1 MPVVRRHK
9 RTVARKQALTPAY
22 CLVLLFA
29 IVVIYIAAVVFISTL
44 LVLSGSR
51 AVVSQRPVVVADRS
65 HWPSM
70 LNGMPVTTIAQAK
83 LRPIAVMIDNHPD
96 AYPLSGLTKA
106 SVVYEAPAEG
116 GLSRFMALFMSD
128 SDNDSQIGPV
138 RSARPYFIDFAGEW
152 RALYA
157 HSGGSPAAL
166 TQLKT
171 NDWLW
176 VFDVNEF
183 YRGQYFW
190 RDHQRSAPHNLY
202 TSLASIDK
210 YRAAAEIPAEVDISP
225 RSFIDG
231 QSNPI
236 PKPAMIQFAYTAA
249 AESAVVEWRY
259 QSNSNTYLR
268 FADGVPVR
276 DDSGEQVSASTIVM
290 QFVKM
295 RIVDEVGRKD
305 ITTTGT
311 GKMAMF
317 ANGTVT
323 EGEWRNDYNDYSDS
337 YTVFADSTGNELP
350 LVRGHI
356 WIEIIPIGTNVK
368 WE

>member
-1 MPVVRRHK
+1 MYV
-9 RTVARKQALTPAY
+9 
-22 CLVLLFA
+22 
-29 IVVIYIAAVVFISTL
+29 AAVVFIATL

-51 AVVSQRPVVVADRS
+51 AVVSQRPVGVANKS

-96 AYPLSGLTKA
+96 AYPLAGLTKA

-116 GLSRFMALFMSD
+116 GLSRFMALFMPNADSD
-128 SDNDSQIGPV
+128 SWIGPV
-138 RSARPYFIDFAGEW
+138 RSARPYFIYWATEW

-166 TQLKT
+166 QQLK
-171 NDWLW
+171 DYDRVW

-183 YRGQYFW
+183 SRGQYFW
-190 RDHQRSAPHNLY
+190 RDRKRSAPHNLY

-210 YRAAAEIPAEVDISP
+210 YRAAAEIPAEIDISP
-225 RSFIDG
+225 RSFVDG
-231 QSNPI
+231 QANPV

-259 QSNSNTYLR
+259 QSSNNTYLR
-268 FADGVPVR
+268 FQDGVPVR

-290 QFVKM
+290 QYVKM
-295 RIVDEVGRKD
+295 RIVDEIGRKD
-305 ITTTGT
+305 ITTTGS

-317 ANGTVT
+317 ANGAVI
-323 EGEWRNDYNDYSDS
+323 EGEWHNDYSDS
-337 YTVFADSTGNELP
+337 YTVFADSTGKELP
-350 LVRGHI
+350 LVRGQI
-356 WIEIIPIGTNVK
+356 WIEIIPVGTSVK